1 MQTLW
6 QDIRYALRMLRK
18 SPGFTAVAVL
28 TLALGIGANT
38 AIFSVVN
45 TVLLRPL
52 PFKNSSQLVNLWSRS
67 TLFDFPDLG
76 SSLPD
81 IADVRQQ
88 NTVFSHIAA
97 YHWVSEMALTGNG
110 NPQQVVGA
118 QVSAEFFP
126 LLGLHPLFGRLFLPS
141 ELKAGQDR
149 VVILSYSLWRQRF
162 GGDPHAIG
170 KSVTLDGKPY
180 AIVGVMPSLPDLNFP
195 TSMDLWT
202 PLVPTTEQLAAR
214 GNHDTDAVALLKAGR
229 TLAQA
234 QAELNTISA
243 RLLKAYPSAEKTWSL
258 HAESVSADLF
268 GDERTPL
275 FILFGAV
282 GFVLLIAC
290 ANVGNLF
297 LSRGWARRRE
307 FAIRAA
313 LGATRVRIIRQLF
326 VESMLLALLGG
337 ACGLLLAVW
346 GVDALRT
353 LIPPNTPRID
363 NLRVDV
369 WVLWFTL
376 GASIV
381 AGILFGLAP
390 ALLVSRQ
397 DLNATMKEGGAGSQ
411 TGASRPRH
419 NPLRQLLVV
428 GEVALAL
435 VLVIGA
441 TLAVRSFARLL
452 AVNLG
457 FRPDHLL
464 TLQIDT
470 PSAQFAKPQQT
481 AAFVRQAVER
491 VRAIP
496 GVTHVAD
503 APFAPL
509 SGWEGETTFEIEGA
523 PKSSGSE
530 GQQAEV
536 NEVTPG
542 YFQTLGIPLLSG
554 REFTDADVA
563 GAPPVCIINDALAR
577 KYFGSRNPIGKRI
590 RAGAWDPKEPVVW
603 KEIVGEVAGTRNQDA
618 KSLPKP
624 ELYRASFQSTHTWSH
639 QTLIVRTRANPAA
652 LVPTIEAQIWSIDKY
667 LPVTQVRTM
676 DQWFAETN
684 AAPRFQTMLLGIFG
698 ALGLLLAM
706 VGIYGVISYSVT
718 QRTHEIGIRMAL
730 GAQSGQVLGLVLAQ
744 GLKLALAGVV
754 IGVIASL
761 ALMRLMSSLLFGVS
775 ASDPLT
781 FAGASFLLIIVALLA
796 CYIPARRA
804 TRVDPMVALRYE

>member
-1 MQTLW
+1 MSALW
-6 QDIRYALRMLRK
+6 NDLKYGIRMLAK
-18 SPGFTAVAVL
+18 SPGFTAIALL

-52 PFKNSSQLVNLWSRS
+52 PFKDSSRLVNLWSRS
-67 TLFDFPDLG
+67 TMFDFPNLG

-81 IADVRQQ
+81 IADLRRQ
-88 NTVFSHIAA
+88 NTVFSRMAE
-97 YHWVSEMALTGNG
+97 YQWVSEMALTGHG
-110 NPQQVVGA
+110 NPQKVNAA
-118 QVSAEFFP
+118 QVSEEFFP
-126 LLGLHPLFGRLFLPS
+126 LLGLRPLHGRLFLPS

-149 VVILSYSLWRQRF
+149 VAILSHSLWRSQF
-162 GGDPHAIG
+162 AGDPHVVGRSI
-170 KSVTLDGKPY
+170 TLDRKPY
-180 AIVGVMPSLPDLNFP
+180 TIIGVMPWLPELDFP

-202 PLVPTTEQLAAR
+202 PLVPTKEQLAAR
-214 GNHDTDAVALLKAGR
+214 GNHNTDVVARLAPGR

-234 QAELNTISA
+234 QAELDTISA
-243 RLLKAYPSAEKTWSL
+243 RFAKTYPDADKSWSL
-258 HAESVSADLF
+258 HAELVHSDLL
-268 GDERTPL
+268 GDTRTPL

-297 LSRGWARRRE
+297 LSRGWTRRRE
-307 FAIRAA
+307 LAIRAT
-313 LGATRVRIIRQLF
+313 LGATRGRIVRQLF
-326 VESMLLALLGG
+326 VESVLMALIGG
-337 ACGLLLAVW
+337 AFGLLLAVW
-346 GVDALRT
+346 GIDTLRT
-353 LIPPNTPRID
+353 VIPPNTPRID
-363 NLRVDV
+363 SLRVDA

-390 ALLVSRQ
+390 AVLASGQ
-397 DLNATMKEGGAGSQ
+397 DLNAAMKEGSAGSQ
-411 TGASRPRH
+411 AGASGPRN

-428 GEVALAL
+428 AEAALAL

-441 TLAVRSFARLL
+441 TLAVRSFARLQ

-457 FRPDHLL
+457 FRADHLL
-464 TLQIDT
+464 TMQIDT
-470 PSAQFAKPQQT
+470 PSSQFPKSQQT
-481 AAFVRQAVER
+481 ATFVRQVVER

-509 SGWEGETTFEIEGA
+509 SGWEGETTFEIEGV
-523 PKSSGSE
+523 PENPGSQ

-542 YFQTLGIPLLSG
+542 YFQTLGIPLLAG
-554 REFTDADVA
+554 REFTNADAP
-563 GAPPVCIINDALAR
+563 GALPVCIINDALAR
-577 KYFGSRNPIGKRI
+577 KYFGSQNPIGKRI
-590 RAGAWDPKEPVVW
+590 RAGVWNAKEPVVW
-603 KEIVGEVAGTRNQDA
+603 KEIVGEVAGTRNEDA
-618 KSLPKP
+618 KSAPKP
-624 ELYRASFQSTHTWSH
+624 ELYRPSFQSTHTWSH
-639 QTLIVRTRANPAA
+639 QTLIVRTQANPAS
-652 LVPTIEAQIWSIDKY
+652 LVPAIETQIWSIDRY
-667 LPVTQVRTM
+667 LPVTHVRTM

-684 AAPRFQTMLLGIFG
+684 ASPRFQTMLLGIFG
-698 ALGLLLAM
+698 ALGLVLAV
-706 VGIYGVISYSVT
+706 VGIYAVISYSVT

-730 GAQSGQVLGLVLAQ
+730 GAEPTQVMRLVLAQ

-761 ALMRLMSSLLFGVS
+761 ALTRLMASLLFGIS
-775 ASDPLT
+775 ATDPLT
-781 FAGASFLLIIVALLA
+781 FVGVAMLFTIVALLA

-804 TRVDPMVALRYE
+804 TRVDPMVALRHE